1 MVALRR
7 ESTRPVTVQYSHY
20 VTHGDRSFMPFLGHC
35 LRANHINTR
44 PILTFPSKKQTPSSY
59 RLLQSSACKLHRVT
73 TATANDTGKP
83 VAHHLRAAVL
93 FPEQG
98 AAASV
103 VADPGPG

>member
-7 ESTRPVTVQYSHY
+7 ESTRPVTVQYSPY

-44 PILTFPSKKQTPSSY
+44 SVPTPVLPSPSGC
-59 RLLQSSACKLHRVT
+59 RHLQSRACEPNRAT

-83 VAHHLRAAVL
+83 VAYRLGTAVTRTRC
-93 FPEQG
+93 G
-98 AAASV
+98 C
-103 VADPGPG
+103 ADPGPGQVSN